1 MSEIV
6 PTPDVELVNA
16 SDVPVLLGQIR
27 PAWQAK
33 QLIQRVRRLLQVD
46 PSSAC
51 QRLFNAAIHDLRE
64 KVVIA
69 GVDIARDAAAQ
80 YKLPPLE
87 KSDDVEN
94 YSTSHLIDLV
104 YRMGLITRPEWRR
117 LSRSYEIR
125 RDLEHEDDEYEA
137 GVEDC
142 IYIFQTC
149 VNVVLSR
156 DPINLLRVLD
166 VKELVEQP
174 QPSIPTQSL
183 VDDFSHAPQ
192 PRQEEIGK
200 FLISTA
206 LNVSLAELVRQN
218 AFLFLNKLSDE
229 MQSATKL
236 TMAGYIQE
244 RITRSC
250 PTRLLMRVAYAAN
263 VMPYLK
269 QAHRKDFFNNV
280 LLGMQQVGY
289 RWRAYENHGELL
301 RSFQEVGGLLYC
313 PEDVRYEILKW
324 LALAYIGEPGGRT
337 VYGNVRYVYFSNTA
351 ARIIPEI
358 VRDASVVI
366 QDDIKKLA
374 KDKQIKDACT
384 TIHIE
389 RRWEAFLDLLTE
401 KETEDVILE

>member
-1 MSEIV
+1 MTEIV

-16 SDVPVLLGQIR
+16 SDVPTMLGQIR

-33 QLIQRVRRLLQVD
+33 QLIQRVHRLLQVD

-51 QRLFNAAIHDLRE
+51 QRLFNAAIHDLKE

-80 YKLPPLE
+80 YKLPSVE
-87 KSDDVEN
+87 KAEDIEN
-94 YSTSHLIDLV
+94 YSTSHLIDLT

-149 VNVVLSR
+149 INVVLSR
-156 DPINLLRVLD
+156 DPIHLLKVSD

-174 QPSIPTQSL
+174 QPAVPAQSL

-206 LNVSLAELVRQN
+206 LDESLAELVRQN
-218 AFLFLNKLSDE
+218 AFLFLNKLSDT
-229 MQSATKL
+229 MQNATKL
-236 TMAGYIQE
+236 TLAEHIQE
-244 RITRSC
+244 RITRSG
-250 PTRLLMRVAYAAN
+250 PTRLPMRVAYAAN

-269 QAHRKDFFNNV
+269 QAHRKDFFNTV

-289 RWRAYENHGELL
+289 RWRAYEHHGELL
-301 RSFQEVGGLLYC
+301 RSFKEVGGLMYC
-313 PEDVRYEILKW
+313 PADVRYEILKW

-337 VYGNVRYVYFSNTA
+337 MYGNVRPVYFSNTA
-351 ARIIPEI
+351 ARLIPEI
-358 VRDASVVI
+358 VRDASSVI
-366 QDDIKKLA
+366 QDDIKQLA
-374 KDKQIKDACT
+374 KDREVKDACT

-389 RRWEAFLDLLTE
+389 RRWEAFLDLFTE
-401 KETEDVILE
+401 NKSQEIEED